1 MSAFANLNLALAAG
15 RKAYDAYSDYRDRK
29 VSETYEALS
38 SAAETYA
45 PKADQAVESAKDIY
59 SESRDKAGNVTK
71 AARVRL
77 EKALEEAQKQSAASL
92 KDARKSGKKLSKKAA
107 KVQDKAVKKV
117 KGEPETH
124 WVRNL
129 SLAALATSGVA
140 AIAYAVINKKK
151 KDAPGTQPPRVEV
164 QLKKAAEQPEIVEE
178 EPKLVYSTQTPVNE
192 EAEPVEEAV
201 VDSEVP
207 LEAETEAEIEE
218 DLAEE
223 LTEAEEIQAEFD
235 KKGDK

>member
-15 RKAYDAYSDYRDRK
+15 RKAYDAYTDYRDRK
-29 VSETYEALS
+29 VAQSYDALS
-38 SAAETYA
+38 TAAETFV
-45 PKADQAVESAKDIY
+45 PKADQAVESAKDLY

-77 EKALEEAQKQSAASL
+77 EKALEQAQKQSAETL

-107 KVQDKAVKKV
+107 KAQDKALKKV

-129 SLAALATSGVA
+129 SLAALAASGVA
-140 AIAYAVINKKK
+140 AIAYAVFNKTK

-164 QLKKAAEQPEIVEE
+164 QLKKAADLPETPVQTAADDD
-178 EPKLVYSTQTPVNE
+178 PKLVYSTQTPVAE
-192 EAEPVEEAV
+192 EAPSAENDVPVEEDAT
-201 VDSEVP
+201 
-207 LEAETEAEIEE
+207 AEETA
-218 DLAEE
+218 AEE